1 MKNKNYDDLKA
12 IRSMMEQS
20 SRFISLSGWSGI
32 MAGIYALIAA
42 GIARYLLNDFI
53 ISSGI
58 EVGDK
63 LIIQLCVLA
72 FVTLISAVGTGLF
85 LSIRK
90 SKNHNLKI
98 WSKPAKN
105 MLIHL
110 SVPLI
115 AGGLFVI
122 ALYINYSNII
132 LAAPVT
138 LIFYGLALVNAS
150 KVTFQDVLY
159 LGYCQIA
166 LGIIGLFIP
175 GYGLLLWAIGF
186 GVLHII
192 YGILIQRKYQ

>member
-115 AGGLFVI
+115 AGGLFCNCAV
-122 ALYINYSNII
+122 Y
-132 LAAPVT
+132 
-138 LIFYGLALVNAS
+138 
-150 KVTFQDVLY
+150 Q
-159 LGYCQIA
+159 
-166 LGIIGLFIP
+166 LF
-175 GYGLLLWAIGF
+175 
-186 GVLHII
+186 
-192 YGILIQRKYQ
+192 KYHSCCTRNTDFLRTRTGQCK